1 MATPSATAT
10 PTPSSVSRDDVVE
23 HLAELARLRRPET
36 PPWIVAQ
43 DLTFG
48 QLRVVFWLARHGP
61 ASMSQIAQWLSVSL
75 ATVTGIVE
83 RVERHGLVARR
94 HRDDDRR
101 VVECDVTD
109 AGSALVAEIDGI
121 RLDAIRQIL
130 AVLDQTELAAFD
142 GLLTRIIDRTRENR
156 P

>member
-1 MATPSATAT
+1 MSMTRPDTDSMDA
-10 PTPSSVSRDDVVE
+10 VLE
-23 HLAELARLRRPET
+23 HLADMARLRRPEI
-36 PPWIVAQ
+36 PSWIVAQ

-48 QLRVVFWLARHGP
+48 QLRVVFWLARNGP
-61 ASMSQIAQWLSVSL
+61 ASMSQVAQWLGVSL

-101 VVECDVTD
+101 IVECVLTD
-109 AGSALVAEIDGI
+109 AGRALVAEIDGV
-121 RLDAIRQIL
+121 RLDAMRQTIG
-130 AVLDQTELAAFD
+130 VLDEDELAD
-142 GLLTRIIDRTRENR
+142 LDRLLTRIIERSREPR